1 MSMVLWRSTAL
12 VNQTTLTGESL
23 TVERSVEDS
32 VYAGTTVE
40 SGEIF
45 IRVIQNTAST
55 KVSSI
60 VSMVETS
67 EQLKSS
73 T

>member
-1 MSMVLWRSTAL
+1 MSIMLWRSTAL

-23 TVERSVEDS
+23 AVERSVEDS

-55 KVSSI
+55 KVSFI